1 MQSAASE
8 LPEDPDVLRGEII
21 ELQDR
26 LAESE
31 RRHEEHAQA
40 LKEQEQHIQQLLDY
54 ITLLKR
60 KRFGPGADRIPA
72 EQLKLFDEAEL
83 EALIGELEEEA
94 PPTPPPAQRPAP
106 EKPKARPV
114 RKPLP
119 EHLPRVERVIDLPA
133 SEKQTMGA
141 DWTFIGYDESEQ
153 LAVIPRQPY
162 VILFKRA
169 KYVPVNEDVPGAE
182 QGVVI
187 APRAPQILPKAIA
200 HSSVIADVV
209 VGKFVDALPLYRQ
222 EKIFAREGIDIP
234 RQTMAGW
241 LIQLD
246 EKLTPLMAAM
256 KAVLYQGR
264 VIHIDETRLQVLNEP
279 GREASQQSFMWVYRG
294 GPPERPVVWFQY
306 AETRSGAVPRQFL
319 FPGGQWPAGSDPS
332 PTGVYILTDGYSG
345 YSALARE
352 AGVCGHAA
360 CWAHVRRKFVEAAEG
375 RKNTAAAHQMVT
387 LIARLYAVER
397 ELREGSPDERKAA
410 RELHSKPILDKI
422 KTWLD
427 DKVTKTL
434 PKGLLGK
441 AIAYALGSWS
451 QLTTFLDDGHIP
463 LDNNAAENAIRPFVV
478 GRKGWLFSGSPHGAH
493 ASATLYSLIETA
505 KVNGLEPRAYLTFL
519 FERLPEATTPAAI
532 QALLPQNLNP
542 ADLKL

>member
-1 MQSAASE
+1 MQSAAAK
-8 LPEDPDVLRGEII
+8 LPEDPVVLRGEII

-31 RRHEEHAQA
+31 RQHAQS

-60 KRFGPGADRIPA
+60 KRFGPGTDRIPA

-83 EALIGELEEEA
+83 EALIGALEEELEQPAA
-94 PPTPPPAQRPAP
+94 PEAKQPA
-106 EKPKARPV
+106 EKPKDKPV
-114 RKPLP
+114 RRPLP
-119 EHLPRVERVIDLPA
+119 EHLPRVERIIDLPA
-133 SEKQTMGA
+133 AEKQAMGA

-169 KYVPVNEDVPGAE
+169 KYVPINEDVPGAE

-200 HSSVIADVV
+200 HSSVLADVV
-209 VGKFVDALPLYRQ
+209 AGKFVDALPLYRQ

-246 EKLTPLMAAM
+246 ERLNPLLAAM
-256 KAVLYQGR
+256 KAALYQGR
-264 VIHIDETRLQVLNEP
+264 VIHIDETRLQVLEEP
-279 GREASQQSFMWVYRG
+279 GREARQQSFMWVYRG
-294 GPPERPVVWFQY
+294 GPPAQPIVWFQY
-306 AETRSGAVPRQFL
+306 AENRSGEVPRQFL
-319 FPGGQWPAGSDPS
+319 FPGGQWPADSDPP

-345 YSALARE
+345 YNALARE
-352 AGVCGHAA
+352 AGICGHAA

-375 RKNTAAAHQMVT
+375 RTNTAAAHQMVT
-387 LIARLYAVER
+387 LIAKLYAVER
-397 ELREGSPDERKAA
+397 ELRASSPDERKAGRA
-410 RELHSKPILDKI
+410 LHSKPILDKI
-422 KTWLD
+422 KAWLD

-441 AIAYALGSWS
+441 AIAYALGLWP

-478 GRKGWLFSGSPHGAH
+478 GRKGWLFSGSPRGAH

-505 KVNGLEPRAYLTFL
+505 KANGLEPRAYLTFL

-532 QALLPQNLNP
+532 HALLPRNLNP
-542 ADLKL
+542 EDLKL